1 MRARFILAASLVLS
15 AALAAAQQQAETV
28 FTEGEVSR
36 RDGAGKLRSLE
47 IGDGLSVGDSVVTK
61 AHSTA
66 ELKLRAG
73 TSSIRIKQDTVF
85 TLGEV
90 SLGEVSLGGEKR
102 TVLQTVVGSASMK
115 FGKMTAK
122 EPLLGTSTC
131 ICGVRGTEVELYGGM
146 DGSAV
151 VAVVSGAIE
160 LQSGGASVEL
170 GADEAVELRPGEAP
184 GPKFAWI
191 GKELDFSAW
200 EEGKLEAFLA
210 DPVASALKVEEQLA
224 SFRASVEELL
234 PRLAESKAAYELAY
248 AELSRLVAAKDEA
261 KAEALRQGAVFPL
274 MEGQA
279 TLILNIR
286 YYALSSLSLR
296 RYVLGGMYAQLRTR
310 HPLGPSDPS
319 LAPFL
324 EVYERVLK
332 DFEASIVL
340 QLVEADI

>member
-1 MRARFILAASLVLS
+1 MRAPLRREVCVAALILS
-15 AALAAAQQQAETV
+15 AALASAEQADTV
-28 FTEGEVSR
+28 FTEGDVSR
-36 RDGAGKLRSLE
+36 RDGSGKSRSLE
-47 IGDGLSVGDSVVTK
+47 IGDVLSVGDSVVTK
-61 AHSTA
+61 LHSTA
-66 ELKLRAG
+66 ELKLRSG
-73 TSSIRIKQDTVF
+73 PSSIRIKQNTVF
-85 TLGEV
+85 TLGEL
-90 SLGEVSLGGEKR
+90 SQGGEKR

-146 DGSAV
+146 DGTAV
-151 VAVVSGAIE
+151 VAVVSGAITLE
-160 LQSGGASVEL
+160 SGGASVEL
-170 GADEAVELRPGEAP
+170 AADEAVEVRPGEAP
-184 GPKFAWI
+184 GQKFAWI

-224 SFRASVEELL
+224 SFRASVDELL
-234 PRLAESKAAYELAY
+234 PRLAESKAAYEAAY
-248 AELSRLVAAKDEA
+248 AELAKLVTAKDDA
-261 KAEALRQGAVFPL
+261 KAEALRQERVFPL
-274 MEGQA
+274 MEEQA

-296 RYVLGGMYAQLRTR
+296 RYVLGGMYMQLRTR
-310 HPLGPSDPS
+310 HPLGPSDPA

-324 EVYERVLK
+324 EVYDRALK
-332 DFEASIVL
+332 DFEGSIVP